1 LTKVL
6 TPAQSSR
13 LKTLTRRYK
22 PKKQKVTDADVEKAL
37 IQIKSQMRKIKA
49 KESLEVFMK
58 TYGKEHFTSEFGS
71 AQLELIHTL
80 ETVQNTGGR
89 IARAEPREFGKT
101 TIVEWFILYCILYD
115 LKKFIIYVCDAKD
128 QSSLVVQTIQQE
140 LEENELLIEDFGD
153 QTAKDTWGKN
163 ELVTKSGCRL
173 MARGAKSRMRGLK
186 SGKNRPDLVVMD
198 DVENDKNTMT
208 ADLRD
213 QLWSWVRRVVLNLPS
228 VNGDVVMVG
237 TVLHWDSILMRII
250 KDDAWN
256 SKIISA
262 LDKNGK
268 STWPEGWPE
277 QRLEKKKREIGT
289 EAFSQ
294 EFLND
299 PIDVESQAF
308 KRSHLR
314 TYKMSEKNFEQNHF
328 TIYHHYLTWDPAWS
342 GNKRSH
348 YTGMMVIAVDGDN
361 NWWVRDIYR
370 EHATETE
377 AINMFFHL
385 QQKYGCIRQGME
397 TVFRQISLKDAME
410 DEMRKRNIFFEIEKL
425 KSNLTDKEKRI
436 RGLVPR
442 WEMGTIYLPEDHPKY
457 KHLMDELLQ
466 FPKARTDDMVDALAY
481 CLQIATPPPR
491 ASELMQ
497 QETQTVGMVVDP
509 ETGYMQAGNYHNYLN
524 LRDRDM
530 AETY

>member
-1 LTKVL
+1 MVDL
-6 TPAQSSR
+6 AR
-13 LKTLTRRYK
+13 LNTLTRRFK
-22 PKKQKVTDADVEKAL
+22 PKRGKITEARKNALARQIESRIRTIQCEK
-37 IQIKSQMRKIKA
+37 
-49 KESLEVFMK
+49 SLQLFME
-58 TYGKEHFTSEFGS
+58 TYGAEHFTEEFGS
-71 AQLELIHTL
+71 AQLELIDVL
-80 ETVQNTGGR
+80 EKNINKAAR
-89 IARAEPREFGKT
+89 IVRAEPREYGKT
-101 TIVEWFILYCILYD
+101 TLIEWFILYCILYD
-115 LKKFIIYVCDAKD
+115 KKKFIVYVCDSRD
-128 QSSLVVQTIQQE
+128 QASMVIQMIQEE
-140 LEENELLIEDFGD
+140 LETNDKILEDFGD
-153 QTAKDTWGKN
+153 LTGDKTWGKL
-163 ELVTKSGCRL
+163 ELLTKTGCRV

-186 SGKNRPDLVVMD
+186 SGKNRPDLAVMD
-198 DVENDKNTMT
+198 DVENDKNTMNT
-208 ADLRD
+208 DLRD
-213 QLWSWVRRVVLNLPS
+213 QLWNWVRRVVINMVS
-228 VNGDVVMVG
+228 KEGDIVTVG
-237 TVLHWDSILMRII
+237 TVLHWDSILMRIL
-250 KDDAWN
+250 KEPSWD
-256 SKIISA
+256 SKIVA
-262 LDKNGK
+262 AFDEHGE
-268 STWPEGWPE
+268 STWKSHWPKE
-277 QRLEKKKREIGT
+277 RLEARKREIGS

-294 EFLND
+294 EYMND
-299 PIDVESQAF
+299 PIDIESQAF

-314 TYKMSEKNFEQNHF
+314 TYRMSEKNFEQNHF

-348 YTGMMVIAVDGDN
+348 YTAMMVIAVDGEN

-425 KSNLTDKEKRI
+425 RSNLTDKEKRI

-442 WEMGTIYLPEDHPKY
+442 WEMSTVYLPEDHPKY
-457 KHLMDELLQ
+457 KHLMDELIQ

-491 ASELMQ
+491 ASELMS
-497 QETQTVGMVVDP
+497 QETQTVGMVVDE
-509 ETGYMQAGNYHNYLN
+509 ETGYIQAGNYYNYLN

>member
-1 LTKVL
+1 MIKEPVNL
-6 TPAQSSR
+6 SR
-13 LKTLTRRYK
+13 LKTLTRRFK
-22 PKKQKVTDADVEKAL
+22 PKKGKITDAQVEALLRDVKG
-37 IQIKSQMRKIKA
+37 QMRKINSEK
-49 KESLEVFMK
+49 SLVTFMK
-58 TYGKEHFTSEFGS
+58 TYGADHFKSEFGP
-71 AQLELIHTL
+71 AQLELISTL
-80 ETVQNTGGR
+80 ETVNNTGAR

-101 TIVEWFILYCILYD
+101 TIVSWVILYNILYE
-115 LKKFIIYVCDAKD
+115 KKNFIVYVCDSRD
-128 QSSLVVQTIQQE
+128 QASLVVQTIQQE
-140 LEENELLIEDFGD
+140 LEENDLIISDFGD
-153 QTAKDTWGKN
+153 IVGKDTWGKF
-163 ELVTKSGCRL
+163 ELVTKSGTRV

-186 SGKNRPDLVVMD
+186 SGRHRPDLVVMD

-208 ADLRD
+208 TDLRD
-213 QLWSWVRRVVLNLPS
+213 QLWNWVRRVVLNLPS
-228 VNGDVVMVG
+228 VNGDVVIVG

-256 SKIISA
+256 SKVISA
-262 LDKNGK
+262 IDKDGN
-268 STWPEGWPE
+268 SAWPDGWPLA
-277 QRLEKKKREIGT
+277 RLEKKKNEIGS

-299 PIDVESQAF
+299 PIDIESQAF
-308 KRSHLR
+308 KRTHLR
-314 TYKMSEKNFEQNHF
+314 TYRLADKNFEKNHF
-328 TIYHHYLTWDPAWS
+328 EIFHHYLTWDPAWS

-348 YTGMMVIAVDGDN
+348 YTAMMVIAVDGDN

-425 KSNLTDKEKRI
+425 KSNISDKEKRI

-442 WEMGTIYLPEDHPKY
+442 WEMGTVYLPEDHPKY
-457 KHLMDELLQ
+457 KHLMDELIQ
-466 FPKARTDDMVDALAY
+466 FPKAKTDDMVDALAY
-481 CLQIATPPPR
+481 LLQIAMPPPR
-491 ASELMQ
+491 ASELMMA
-497 QETQTVGMVVDP
+497 ETQTVGMVVDE
-509 ETGYMQAGNYHNYLN
+509 ETGYIQAGNYQNVAKI
-524 LRDRDM
+524 RDM